1 MMTEAPLLLDR
12 LQLTHQ
18 NPNMD
23 LKQALAQLVDAYA
36 DAKASKNQ
44 ILLSYA
50 TQELQNFIQQVDIVP
65 APPTASKTDQVSLDS
80 EEKD

>member
-1 MMTEAPLLLDR
+1 MMTEVPLPLDR

-65 APPTASKTDQVSLDS
+65 APPAASKTDQVSLDS